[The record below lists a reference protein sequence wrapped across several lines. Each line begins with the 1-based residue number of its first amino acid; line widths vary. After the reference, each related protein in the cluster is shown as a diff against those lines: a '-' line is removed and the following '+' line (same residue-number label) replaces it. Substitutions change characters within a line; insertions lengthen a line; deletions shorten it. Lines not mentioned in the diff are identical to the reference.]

1 MKRVFVIDWILFFS
15 FLLSACSGLCMHFL
29 GHGGSHGAVHALE
42 PLHIVMSVLFLVA
55 GIFHVRM
62 HWGWYS
68 GLMKNGLGQ
77 RSRVTLLVTVVFV
90 AMGLTGLILLGMD
103 GPKHGLGR
111 WHYMLGLFSTALFLW
126 HILKRFPVL
135 RKSLTRQVRR

>member
-1 MKRVFVIDWILFFS
+1 
-15 FLLSACSGLCMHFL
+15 
-29 GHGGSHGAVHALE
+29 
-42 PLHIVMSVLFLVA
+42 
-55 GIFHVRM
+55 M

-77 RSRVTLLVTVVFV
+77 RSHVTLLVTVAYVV
-90 AMGLTGLILLGMD
+90 MGLTGLILLGMD

-126 HILKRFPVL
+126 HILKRLPVL